1 MGSTVERIY
10 PEGRVILRE
19 VGLRDGLQLTRS
31 FPSTA
36 AKFEWI
42 RCEHAAGVR
51 HFEVGSFLPASRFP
65 QFADVRALTDLVNG
79 LGAHSLGLALNE
91 RGARDALE
99 AGVTEL
105 TVVLSATEEHNMANA
120 RRSRE
125 QSLAAI
131 ASTVRLRDE
140 AGSATLINVG
150 IAMATGC
157 SLSGA
162 VDPAEVERLA
172 EACLDAG
179 ADLVG
184 IADTV
189 GYGGPRQVANLCRR
203 MTALMGER
211 PYVVH
216 LHDTRGLGL
225 ANALAALDAGARVF
239 DASLAGLGG
248 CPFAP
253 GATGNV
259 VFEDLVYMLE
269 TTGIRTGIDLDAIIA
284 AREILSRDMPDE
296 PLHGTLAKAGP
307 PKGMAWQA
315 GTTVR
320 FA

>member
-1 MGSTVERIY
+1 MADVECVY
-10 PEGRVILRE
+10 PVGQIALRE
-19 VGLRDGLQLTRS
+19 VGLRDGLQLTKS

-36 AKFEWI
+36 AKSDWI
-42 RCEHAAGVR
+42 RREHTAGVR

-65 QFADVRALTDLVNG
+65 QFADVRELTDLVNG

-105 TVVLSATEEHNMANA
+105 TVVMSATEAHNMANA
-120 RRSRE
+120 RRPRE
-125 QSLAAI
+125 QSLAEI

-157 SLSGA
+157 SLSGP

-172 EACLDAG
+172 AACLDAG
-179 ADLVG
+179 VDLVG

-189 GYGGPRQVANLCRR
+189 GYGGPRQVADLCRR

-225 ANALAALDAGARVF
+225 ANALAAYDAGARVF

-259 VFEDLVYMLE
+259 VFEDLVYLFE
-269 TTGIRTGIDLDAIIA
+269 TAGIHTGIDMEKIIA
-284 AREILSRDMPDE
+284 IRDILSREMPDE
-296 PLHGTLAKAGP
+296 ALHGTLAQAGP
-307 PKGMAWQA
+307 PKGMTWQA
-315 GTTVR
+315 R
-320 FA
+320 AA